1 MSKDSKSLRICKYFF
16 GRRHAAEAKK
26 SPTAP
31 PRGTRRSAA
40 QAPGSKASP
49 AEQPDRKREEP
60 REEEKDRT
68 ERNGLCKAERTA
80 RSGMACAKQ
89 IGPHETGWPVQSG
102 KLCAERN
109 PRPAGQNRGAVPAPG
124 GNRSPAMPR
133 HTASA
138 PRSRRPA
145 RTALRAA
152 AESGWRTPQR
162 IFSSSRALLT
172 AAFSAFRAALASFRA
187 IRFATRACS
196 FPILSA
202 TRTSWRRSR
211 TSPRTSRRS

>member
-1 MSKDSKSLRICKYFF
+1 MPQRPKNPQRL
-16 GRRHAAEAKK
+16 RHAAPVGLRRRPRA
-26 SPTAP
+26 ARHP
-31 PRGTRRSAA
+31 PRSIPT
-40 QAPGSKASP
+40 GSGKSRA
-49 AEQPDRKREEP
+49 KRE
-60 REEEKDRT
+60 R
-68 ERNGLCKAERTA
+68 A
-80 RSGMACAKQ
+80 
-89 IGPHETGWPVQSG
+89 VQGG

-152 AESGWRTPQR
+152 DESGWRTPQR

-172 AAFSAFRAALASFRA
+172 AAFSAFRAVLASFRA
-187 IRFATRACS
+187 IRFAARACS

>member
-1 MSKDSKSLRICKYFF
+1 MPQRPKNPQRL
-16 GRRHAAEAKK
+16 RHAAPVGLRRRPRA
-26 SPTAP
+26 ARHP
-31 PRGTRRSAA
+31 PRSNPTGSGKGRAKRKRAARRGKR
-40 QAPGSKASP
+40 PRKEGKGR
-49 AEQPDRKREEP
+49 AEQRRACKADRAARNGMVCAKREA
-60 REEEKDRT
+60 
-68 ERNGLCKAERTA
+68 LCGTA
-80 RSGMACAKQ
+80 
-89 IGPHETGWPVQSG
+89 
-102 KLCAERN
+102 
-109 PRPAGQNRGAVPAPG
+109 PRPAGQNGGAVPAPG

-133 HTASA
+133 HTVSA
-138 PRSRRPA
+138 PRTRRPA

-152 AESGWRTPQR
+152 AESGWRMPQR

-187 IRFATRACS
+187 IRFAARVCS

>member
-1 MSKDSKSLRICKYFF
+1 MPQRPKNPQRLC
-16 GRRHAAEAKK
+16 HAA
-26 SPTAP
+26 PVGLRRR
-31 PRGTRRSAA
+31 PRGARHPRGATRPEAGRAA
-40 QAPGSKASP
+40 RRG
-49 AEQPDRKREEP
+49 EGP
-60 REEEKDRT
+60 REEGKDRVK
-68 ERNGLCKAERTA
+68 RRRTT
-80 RSGMACAKQ
+80 RKGKGCAKRE
-89 IGPHETGWPVQSG
+89 GPRGAGWPVQSG

-109 PRPAGQNRGAVPAPG
+109 PRPAGQNGGAVPAPG

-138 PRSRRPA
+138 PRTRRPA

-187 IRFATRACS
+187 IRFAARACS

>member
-49 AEQPDRKREEP
+49 RSNPTGSGKGRVKRRRTTRKGKGCAKREGP
-60 REEEKDRT
+60 R
-68 ERNGLCKAERTA
+68 GA
-80 RSGMACAKQ
+80 
-89 IGPHETGWPVQSG
+89 GWPVQSG

-109 PRPAGQNRGAVPAPG
+109 PRPAGQNGGAVPAPG

-138 PRSRRPA
+138 RRSRRPA

-187 IRFATRACS
+187 IRFAARACS

>member
-31 PRGTRRSAA
+31 PRSTRRSAA

-49 AEQPDRKREEP
+49 AEQPDRKREGP
-60 REEEKDRT
+60 REAGKDRAK
-68 ERNGLCKAERTA
+68 RGRVA
-80 RSGMACAKQ
+80 RSREGRAKR
-89 IGPHETGWPVQSG
+89 IGPHGTEWSVQSG
-102 KLCAERN
+102 KLCAERP
-109 PRPAGQNRGAVPAPG
+109 PRPAGQNGGAVPAPG

-133 HTASA
+133 HTVSA
-138 PRSRRPA
+138 PRTRRPA

-152 AESGWRTPQR
+152 AESGWRMPQR

-172 AAFSAFRAALASFRA
+172 AAFSVFRAALASFRA
-187 IRFATRACS
+187 IRFAARVCS

>member
-1 MSKDSKSLRICKYFF
+1 MPQRPKNPQRL
-16 GRRHAAEAKK
+16 RHAAPVGQRRRPRA
-26 SPTAP
+26 ARHP
-31 PRGTRRSAA
+31 PRSNPT
-40 QAPGSKASP
+40 GSGKGRA
-49 AEQPDRKREEP
+49 KRE
-60 REEEKDRT
+60 RACKADRT
-68 ERNGLCKAERTA
+68 S
-80 RSGMACAKQ
+80 RSGMACAKR
-89 IGPHETGWPVQSG
+89 EA
-102 KLCAERN
+102 LCGTA
-109 PRPAGQNRGAVPAPG
+109 PRPAGRNGGAVPAPG
-124 GNRSPAMPR
+124 GNHSPAMPR

-138 PRSRRPA
+138 PRTRRPA

-152 AESGWRTPQR
+152 AESGWRMPQR

-187 IRFATRACS
+187 IRFAARACS

>member
-1 MSKDSKSLRICKYFF
+1 MPQRPKNSQRL
-16 GRRHAAEAKK
+16 RHAAPVGLRRRPRA
-26 SPTAP
+26 ARHP
-31 PRGTRRSAA
+31 PRSNPT
-40 QAPGSKASP
+40 GSGKGRAK
-49 AEQPDRKREEP
+49 RKRAARSRKRAARSRKRP
-60 REEEKDRT
+60 REAGKDRAK
-68 ERNGLCKAERTA
+68 RGRVA
-80 RSGMACAKQ
+80 RSREGRAKR
-89 IGPHETGWPVQSG
+89 IGPHGTGWPVQSG
-102 KLCAERN
+102 KLCAERP
-109 PRPAGQNRGAVPAPG
+109 PRPAGRNGGAVPAPG

-133 HTASA
+133 HTVSA